1 MRILDRLPE
10 ALLFAKLKKDPDY
23 ELNEIYSNAR
33 NGKVEH
39 LGVTLGDMF
48 GGLQLQLAAG

>member
-1 MRILDRLPE
+1 MVDAYNT

-48 GGLQLQLAAG
+48 GNLSLRLAAG